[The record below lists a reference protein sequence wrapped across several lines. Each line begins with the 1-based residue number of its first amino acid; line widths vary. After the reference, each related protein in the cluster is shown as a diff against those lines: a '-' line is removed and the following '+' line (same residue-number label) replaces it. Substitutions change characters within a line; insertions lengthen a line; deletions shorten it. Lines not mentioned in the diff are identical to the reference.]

1 MNKPWKLVLLLTG
14 IFLVGAVSG
23 TIVGLRMPRAAVPPP
38 QPPPEKWAD
47 LHLKK
52 ALGKLDLTPAQLVE
66 IEPIV
71 RQRMKELGDLRMKY
85 LEENRALRIQM
96 EREVA
101 AKLSAE
107 QRVRYE
113 QHNERFRERQRRMES
128 GGQPAPK

>member
-1 MNKPWKLVLLLTG
+1 MNKPWTLVLLLTG

-23 TIVGLRMPRAAVPPP
+23 AIVGLRMPRTVVAPPP
-38 QPPPEKWAD
+38 PPPEKWAD

-71 RQRMKELGDLRMKY
+71 RQRMKELGDFRMKY

-101 AKLSAE
+101 AKLNAE

-113 QHNERFRERQRRMES
+113 QHNERFRERQRRIES